1 MTDAHPAVRP
11 PTAAAIEDI
20 ARRYRLDL
28 SAEDVAGFLG
38 LMAGPLASFDRI
50 DQLTAPAAIN
60 RYPRTPGYRPQP
72 EDNPLNA
79 WYWKSEIPGAESGP
93 LAGRTLAVKDNVCVA
108 GVPMM
113 NGTRVLEGYV
123 PDADATVVTRVLDAG
138 ATILGKSVCE
148 SLCFSGAS
156 HTNDTGPVRNP
167 HDPGRTSGGSSA
179 GSGALV
185 AAGEVDMAI
194 GGDQGGSVRIPA
206 SWCGIYGLKPTWGL
220 VPYTGAFP
228 IEITLDHLGPMA
240 ATTADVALLLEV
252 MAGPDGLDPRQSA
265 QLAPA
270 GYRKA
275 LIGDAEGLR
284 IGIVSEGFGWEGA
297 SEADVDEAVRAAAG
311 RFADLGASVT
321 EVSVPWH
328 RDGIH
333 LFNGIAFEGA
343 TKLMVEGNSMGTN
356 WKGEYNVGLLDA
368 FARGRLTRADDL
380 SETVKLVTL
389 LGQYLQDRY
398 HGRYYAKSRNLARS
412 LEAAYDAALVDCDLL
427 VMPTLPMKATPIPP
441 GDAPR
446 EEVIGRAL
454 EMVPNTAP
462 FDVTGHPAMSLPCA
476 VADGLPIGMM
486 LIGRKGEEA
495 TILRA
500 SDAFERNVFA
510 RPVPA

>member
-1 MTDAHPAVRP
+1 
-11 PTAAAIEDI
+11 
-20 ARRYRLDL
+20 
-28 SAEDVAGFLG
+28 
-38 LMAGPLASFDRI
+38 
-50 DQLTAPAAIN
+50 
-60 RYPRTPGYRPQP
+60 
-72 EDNPLNA
+72 
-79 WYWKSEIPGAESGP
+79 
-93 LAGRTLAVKDNVCVA
+93 
-108 GVPMM
+108 
-113 NGTRVLEGYV
+113 
-123 PDADATVVTRVLDAG
+123 
-138 ATILGKSVCE
+138 
-148 SLCFSGAS
+148 
-156 HTNDTGPVRNP
+156 
-167 HDPGRTSGGSSA
+167 
-179 GSGALV
+179 
-185 AAGEVDMAI
+185 MAI

-275 LIGDAEGLR
+275 LTGDIEGLR
-284 IGIVSEGFGWEGA
+284 IGIVREGFGWEGA
-297 SEADVDEAVRAAAG
+297 SEADVDDAVRTAAG

-328 RDGIH
+328 LDGIH